1 VTAVSNAWRAAT
13 PEGDAH
19 HLAGP
24 QRTLP
29 DAVDEAVAGHTA
41 GWDEIVAHL
50 YDIVHRYCLARLGDV
65 SAAEE
70 VTQDVFVASTRSL
83 SGLRTRNE
91 TAIRAWFLRIARFKV
106 ADRIRQRRPASI
118 ASPFH
123 IPAAEDP
130 EQLVV
135 SRLRSA
141 ELRAALEE
149 LTEAQREVLIRRFVL
164 DESLEDVART
174 TRRPVGA
181 VKSLQH
187 RALKAL
193 AKRLRAEGRG

>member
-1 VTAVSNAWRAAT
+1 MTAVSNAWSATT
-13 PEGDAH
+13 PEGDARH
-19 HLAGP
+19 PAGP
-24 QRTLP
+24 DRTLP
-29 DAVDEAVAGHTA
+29 EAVDAAVGGHSA
-41 GWDEIVAHL
+41 GWDDIVAHL
-50 YDIVHRYCLARLGDV
+50 YDVVHRYCLARLGDV

-83 SGLRTRNE
+83 STIRTRNE

-106 ADRIRQRRPASI
+106 ADRIRQRPPTSGSSLRDV
-118 ASPFH
+118 
-123 IPAAEDP
+123 AAVQDP
-130 EQLVV
+130 EQMVV
-135 SRLRSA
+135 TRLSTA

-149 LTEAQREVLIRRFVL
+149 LTEAQREVLLRRFVL

-193 AKRLRAEGRG
+193 AKRLRAEQSA

>member
-1 VTAVSNAWRAAT
+1 MTAVSNTWAAPT
-13 PEGDAH
+13 PEGDAG
-19 HLAGP
+19 HLEGP
-24 QRTLP
+24 NRTLP
-29 DAVDEAVAGHTA
+29 DAVDAAVAGHSA
-41 GWDEIVAHL
+41 GWDDIVAHL
-50 YDIVHRYCLARLGDV
+50 YDVVHRYCLARLGDV
-65 SAAEE
+65 AAAEE

-83 SGLRTRNE
+83 SSMRTRNA

-106 ADRIRQRRPASI
+106 ADRIRKRPPASVP
-118 ASPFH
+118 SLSTS
-123 IPAAEDP
+123 AAVADP
-130 EQLVV
+130 EQMVF
-135 SRLRSA
+135 SRLTTA

-149 LTEAQREVLIRRFVL
+149 LTNAQREVLLRRFVL

-193 AKRLRAEGRG
+193 AKRLRAEHGP